1 LALAALVFALAGPY
15 RPETTVERVGQG
27 AEIVLVLDRSRS
39 MDQGFAPLR
48 GELTAFFGRS
58 REAFFALDGAAPRD
72 PAWLIE
78 FCRRCRNVERGAA

>member
-1 LALAALVFALAGPY
+1 VLFEQGIDGFVAA
-15 RPETTVERVGQG
+15 RPR
-27 AEIVLVLDRSRS
+27 
-39 MDQGFAPLR
+39 FAPLR